1 MNKEIAFIE
10 RTLSILKQYESTK
23 EQYDISYAH
32 TLFINC
38 CVGLLM
44 IPKEKVYDELDDNET
59 LSDWGI
65 NPNHIELSRDRK
77 SPRQLV
83 RHLRNSIAHD
93 GFDFKVESVS
103 TPIESVTFTDDDHN
117 FKATLDFV
125 EFKDFVL
132 RVVEETLELLS
143 EKK

>member
-1 MNKEIAFIE
+1 MNKEITFIE

-44 IPKEKVYDELDDNET
+44 IPKEKVYGKLDDNET
-59 LSDWGI
+59 LTEWGI
-65 NPNHIELSRDRK
+65 NPAHIELSRDRK

-132 RVVEETLELLS
+132 RVVEETLGLLS

>member
-1 MNKEIAFIE
+1 MNKEITFIE

-44 IPKEKVYDELDDNET
+44 IPRQEVYGKLDDNET
-59 LSDWGI
+59 LSEWGI
-65 NPNHIELSRDRK
+65 NPAHIELSRDRK

-83 RHLRNSIAHD
+83 RHLRNSIAHN
-93 GFDFKVESVS
+93 GFDFKIESIS